1 MNVKEAGIFEVKTHL
16 SEIIEKVEQGQ
27 TFLITKRGKPVAE
40 LGPPRQ
46 VASARLKRG
55 YGRGSVKVMA
65 EDFDAPL
72 DDFKPYME

>member
-1 MNVKEAGIFEVKTHL
+1 MSAKEAGIFEVKTHL
-16 SEIIEKVEQGQ
+16 SEFIEKVEQGE
-27 TFLITKRGKPVAE
+27 TFLITKRGKLVAE
-40 LGPPRQ
+40 LGPPRKA
-46 VASARLKRG
+46 VSARLKRG